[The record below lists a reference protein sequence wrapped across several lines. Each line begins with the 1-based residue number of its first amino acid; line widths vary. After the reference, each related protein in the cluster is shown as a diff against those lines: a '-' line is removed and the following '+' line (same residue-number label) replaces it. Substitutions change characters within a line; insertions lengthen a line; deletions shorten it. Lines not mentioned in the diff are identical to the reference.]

1 MPFTRAGLAGRG
13 AHSHTYTSDQ
23 IGNAPSKVSVAL
35 SPTFEFMWKLA
46 ADRGSRPGSKSHCP
60 QNAMSPS
67 GTAAVT
73 AVEDAAAAAAAF
85 ALTVWEVSAAA
96 DVLAQKRR

>member
-1 MPFTRAGLAGRG
+1 
-13 AHSHTYTSDQ
+13 
-23 IGNAPSKVSVAL
+23 
-35 SPTFEFMWKLA
+35 
-46 ADRGSRPGSKSHCP
+46 
-60 QNAMSPS
+60 MSPS
-67 GTAAVT
+67 GTAAMT